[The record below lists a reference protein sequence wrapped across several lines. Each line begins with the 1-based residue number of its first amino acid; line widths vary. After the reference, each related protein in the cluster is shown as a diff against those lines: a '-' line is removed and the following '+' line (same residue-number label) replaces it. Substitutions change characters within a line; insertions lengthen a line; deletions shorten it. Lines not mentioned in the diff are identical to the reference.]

1 MKLLSGSIGPNL
13 NEDPDLVIGS
23 LVLVLGRDRMGLLL
37 SKIDHEDGP
46 YDSRYLI
53 YLCQGTYFGTYL
65 EDMNFIQLYSG
76 SSL

>member
-13 NEDPDLVIGS
+13 NKDPRIIIGS
-23 LVLVLGRDRMGLLL
+23 LVLVLGKDELGLLI

-46 YDSRYLI
+46 YDARYLI
-53 YLCQGTYFGTYL
+53 YLCHGIYFGTYL

-76 SSL
+76 ST